1 MEMEKDRRI
10 KKASVFFGAVLA
22 GLLAVSCGD
31 RGGKDAEGF
40 PPAETL
46 VADSVAIEQVL
57 SVSGWNLY
65 GDYAVIFSPQTEKV
79 LFRYRLPEWAFVDT
93 TFSLG
98 EGPDDFASMFPSWR
112 GTTPVLRLFGS
123 ATG

>member
-1 MEMEKDRRI
+1 MAREKDRERKTGSEVKRMEMEKGKRI
-10 KKASVFFGAVLA
+10 KKASVFFGAALA

-57 SVSGWNLY
+57 SVSGW
-65 GDYAVIFSPQTEKV
+65 DCRDRTS
-79 LFRYRLPEWAFVDT
+79 
-93 TFSLG
+93 
-98 EGPDDFASMFPSWR
+98 
-112 GTTPVLRLFGS
+112 
-123 ATG
+123 

>member
-46 VADSVAIEQVL
+46 VADSVAIE
-57 SVSGWNLY
+57 
-65 GDYAVIFSPQTEKV
+65 
-79 LFRYRLPEWAFVDT
+79 
-93 TFSLG
+93 
-98 EGPDDFASMFPSWR
+98 
-112 GTTPVLRLFGS
+112 
-123 ATG
+123 